1 MSKKLFGGLLAA
13 VFLIVIGAAVFF
25 LTRTD
30 ENVELAEDFF
40 KTSFTPSEET
50 SSLCEELEASPVV
63 IGKGVDQE
71 TELASQESASRADAD
86 FQEMY
91 GTYLSASGLED
102 FRNLLF
108 PSIYQFCSEEQT
120 YEVQELT
127 VEKDGN
133 LYHFSLDLDVDGG
146 QQKIEGRL
154 EISDGKIQKITV
166 I

>member
-63 IGKGVDQE
+63 IGEGVDQE

-108 PSIYQFCSEEQT
+108 PFIYQFCSEEQT

>member
-63 IGKGVDQE
+63 IGEGVDQE
-71 TELASQESASRADAD
+71 TELASQEICCFLVSISSVQKSRL
-86 FQEMY
+86 MKC
-91 GTYLSASGLED
+91 
-102 FRNLLF
+102 RN
-108 PSIYQFCSEEQT
+108 
-120 YEVQELT
+120 
-127 VEKDGN
+127 
-133 LYHFSLDLDVDGG
+133 
-146 QQKIEGRL
+146 
-154 EISDGKIQKITV
+154 
-166 I
+166 

>member
-1 MSKKLFGGLLAA
+1 M
-13 VFLIVIGAAVFF
+13 
-25 LTRTD
+25 
-30 ENVELAEDFF
+30 
-40 KTSFTPSEET
+40 
-50 SSLCEELEASPVV
+50 
-63 IGKGVDQE
+63 
-71 TELASQESASRADAD
+71 
-86 FQEMY
+86 
-91 GTYLSASGLED
+91 
-102 FRNLLF
+102 F
-108 PSIYQFCSEEQT
+108 PCIYQFCSEEQT